1 LVKDRAP
8 RRKKKRRTART
19 VVLLIILLLSASL
32 YLLIGGLGSDYVK
45 LSFKGLINPV
55 PEFKHLIVEHNGT
68 KKILTSGQTLQ
79 VNPYDNLRIVKV
91 ATSVL
96 FNRNIRLFS
105 YGVDVN
111 ALREEMVIADLL
123 PDQDPFRHYNY
134 TIIVK
139 HKNDILGE
147 VRLVVSPSID
157 DWLLKADKIIDPKM
171 RTAFLR
177 TAVNETGGNI
187 ELKLRLADEYLDL
200 KKWKEAAQILEDI
213 IKEKKDVSLM
223 VKLADVYEKI
233 RYYNSLI
240 RTLGKILAIT
250 PENLDIRLR
259 LADVLEKKGRLK
271 EAINQY
277 EMVLPKLPREEKI
290 AVMKT
295 LGYLSYQAKLTK
307 DALQWYLKAAEYD
320 KNDANLYYNI
330 GSIYDELK
338 QPKQAEEYLRLAVN
352 LKKDD
357 IEGRLRLAQS
367 LLKDGKFKEAKR
379 YLEEIQKK
387 DPHHRE
393 ALIMLAHI
401 AEKEGDKKTL
411 RTVYEKILSRDPKNA
426 TILFNLGVMEA
437 EQGNLK
443 KATSYFK
450 RVVKINPKDLQ
461 ARDALFNTYRREKRN
476 DLALIQAQSLV
487 KLAPKKFSYYEFIFN
502 YLVERSEFDQAAQY
516 MREAIAANPKELAL
530 RKFLIL
536 AYLKLEKNEL
546 AAEELEKALKLK
558 PDDTELLYQLAT
570 LKEASGDLEQAL
582 AAYKRILTLSPD
594 DEKAQEAYLR
604 LRFKLLHKK
613 K

>member
-1 LVKDRAP
+1 MVKDRAP

-19 VVLLIILLLSASL
+19 VVLLIILLLCASL

-79 VNPYDNLRIVKV
+79 ANPYDNLRIVKV

-105 YGVDVN
+105 HGVDVN

-147 VRLVVSPSID
+147 VGLVVSPSID
-157 DWLLKADKIIDPKM
+157 DWLLKADKIIDPKT
-171 RTAFLR
+171 RTAFLQ

-259 LADVLEKKGRLK
+259 LAEVLEKKGRLK

-338 QPKQAEEYLRLAVN
+338 QPKQTEEYLRLAVN

-357 IEGRLRLAQS
+357 IEGRLRLAQG
-367 LLKDGKFKEAKR
+367 LLKEGKFKEAKR
-379 YLEEIQKK
+379 YLGEIQKK

-411 RTVYEKILSRDPKNA
+411 RTLYEKILSRDEKNT

-450 RVVKINPKDLQ
+450 RVVEINPKDLQ

-502 YLVERSEFDQAAQY
+502 YLVEQSEFDQAAQY
-516 MREAIAANPKELAL
+516 MREATAANPNELAL